1 MGIFCGLLAALG
13 WGLADYFVTLLTRRV
28 GTPRALLYAQAFS
41 LLAWIVL
48 LVIPAQWVWGK
59 DVGLWSGFTQSESG
73 VPIWVWALGAGICH
87 VLGLVLSYRAFEIGT
102 LALVS
107 PLASSF
113 AIVTAVLSVST
124 KRDELPI
131 HILIGA
137 GLLFCGVVLATRA
150 PTHEDESNKGLRGVP
165 EALGCALGFGIMFWM
180 MQPINKH
187 LGPVLPLIVLK
198 VMATGSALI
207 GLRASQ
213 HGFAPQSP
221 EDGTLAPVKIVSFLA
236 LGIVGTDVMAWL
248 AFNYGELVGA
258 TVVVTSLASLFSVVT
273 ILLAWLLLKERLA
286 KVQWIGIAIILAGV
300 LLVSLPQELLTGK

>member
-13 WGLADYFVTLLTRRV
+13 WGLADYLVTLLTRRV

-48 LVIPAQWVWGK
+48 LVIPAQLIWGR
-59 DVGLWSGFTQSESG
+59 DVALWDGFLQSESG
-73 VPIWVWALGAGICH
+73 VPIWAWALGAGICH

-137 GLLFCGVVLATRA
+137 GLLFCGIVLATRA
-150 PTHEDESNKGLRGVP
+150 PSHEDESNKGLRGVP
-165 EALGCALGFGIMFWM
+165 EALGCALGFGVMFWM
-180 MQPINKH
+180 MQPLFGKV
-187 LGPVLPLIVLK
+187 GPVLPLIVLK
-198 VMATGSALI
+198 VMATSYALI
-207 GLRASQ
+207 GLIAAK

-221 EDGTLAPVKIVSFLA
+221 EDGAKAPVKIVSWLA
-236 LGIVGTDVMAWL
+236 LGIVGADVMAWL
-248 AFNYGELVGA
+248 AFNIGERWEYT
-258 TVVVTSLASLFSVVT
+258 TVVTALASLFSVVT
-273 ILLAWLLLKERLA
+273 ILLAWLILKERLA
-286 KVQWIGIAIILAGV
+286 KIQWFGIAIILAGV
-300 LLVSLPQELLTGK
+300 LLVSLPPDLLFK